1 MVSQLGLHYR
11 FPPDMVRGGSR
22 GAKEDGRGF
31 LATSSNL
38 HSGGSSGGME
48 GCVWDDEWEDVE
60 WDERSL
66 RLALK
71 ALKHSRSSVKEE
83 SL

>member
-48 GCVWDDEWEDVE
+48 GCEWEDVE
-60 WDERSL
+60 CDERSL